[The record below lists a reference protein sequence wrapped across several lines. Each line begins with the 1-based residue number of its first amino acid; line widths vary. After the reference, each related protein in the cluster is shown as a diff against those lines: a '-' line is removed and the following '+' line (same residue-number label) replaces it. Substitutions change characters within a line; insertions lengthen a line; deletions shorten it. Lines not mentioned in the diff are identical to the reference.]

1 MAEPEPLIL
10 CMENSS
16 GEEVSLNIEPED
28 TFHVFLEKAKIL
40 LGYDVDISSI
50 TGNQPVS
57 LDTNIY
63 NFLLKAEQHFEGT
76 TLNPQNLDE
85 MIDQNDTDDLVYIL
99 NDGTQIRASQI
110 QFDNDDPIMDLT
122 AEELP
127 FVKYKDD
134 SEDENE
140 IDNMD
145 TDVTIRNVNII
156 GSPIAR
162 WSNKDNPKRSFANSL
177 PFNLVC
183 NSIWNFE
190 AQFEKYL
197 ESETNLKTYTNL
209 SNVAK
214 NKSPIS
220 LMKDNDKDY
229 DDVHIKN
236 DSLFTRED
244 VLNMF
249 KDTPVTTLP
258 SNENQTEKLRNVRKT
273 HVSRSVHKNLTKPTN
288 IIDVDTGLEKQ
299 KCFICC
305 NTVNNNEK
313 LYLFDKEDQMLHKC
327 ERKYN
332 TQLKIIC
339 DRCLTENF
347 APTPIKSPNES
358 LENNEYL
365 VIKNNQQFIF
375 QKTSNI
381 DLKSSYFLDNINMN
395 NSNNVSKINKVT
407 RNKEN
412 AEFVKVE
419 IGPDGEIV
427 TKPVD
432 NDVKFDDVMIVKEK
446 KESSSDVEIVEPD
459 VMEAEPEIDV
469 DDLEN
474 VDEEVK
480 EFLGKYQCDVQ
491 NTEFKCRFCQKEFKD
506 LLEVMEHAEEHKH
519 DLDEGIVFPC
529 PFCDYGY
536 SNSKWLKGHLKAAHD
551 VKKEDATLKQ
561 NKDDAKQDNDDVIQE
576 KDDVEQEKEKDKHEK
591 GDEQEKDDVK
601 KQKNEDKQDKNYIK
615 QEKDDVKE
623 DDTVENEHETVIQ
636 ENNDEENNSPE
647 CSPVAKRTR
656 SARKKIKD
664 IENTGNGTHE
674 NKDPK
679 ETNSNDIV
687 LQEQEKIKS
696 EVKQECQDSSD
707 GESIWIVQTGDD
719 DEELKSLLQISE
731 GKEDVQ
737 KNLKR
742 HKCFACS
749 KIFPTA
755 VSLTTHKCR
764 KRGKKRQFNVT
775 KDESAVISKKEDIKK
790 PCKRKNRELDDL
802 QIVTCHNCNES
813 FTSKVRLKFH
823 MQFHEPTNLLRSDGQ
838 YACAKCEDATFPTE
852 TELFDHVHFQH
863 IKQKRWPCSVKGCGK
878 KFILRAT
885 LTKHSRTHTDTRRY
899 VCVTCGKRFLDK
911 QTLDEH
917 GVTHLQIKPFQCHI
931 CLKQLTRR
939 SRLRMHLRAHEEEL
953 SPALV
958 LVCAICSRAFRD
970 HGDAQEH
977 ATKST
982 ECIEAF
988 TSDIKEEAE
997 STEQQLSPTSGIVR
1011 HSVRVVELSQ
1021 VKSSIPKEMNNEECE
1036 KLLSPLDDGARNII
1050 RVVLIEKAFR
1060 CEYCEDVFYLENAL
1074 NKHRIV
1080 HKDIKNPFTCH
1091 ICKVRFATYSRCT
1104 THKTTHGFY
1113 KRNAIEGRPEESS
1126 GPANAGI
1133 LGYGGFPVVKHFL
1146 CEDCGRS
1153 YLHWTYFQVHRRMK
1167 HASEKFMFKCNQ
1179 CELIFPNSWSA
1190 TYHRKKVHNKNG
1202 QDENGGFT
1210 KIVQDNHRIPCR
1222 DCEEVLPNKIALYK
1236 HRQREHCD
1244 ETLICKQDFS
1254 DQEDPRTTICNKCGH
1269 NLHSVV
1275 ALQKHTKEVHGC
1287 SSGGLRARA
1296 HTCPVCARVF
1306 RSASVRNEHV
1316 RAHTSDQPISC
1327 DVCGVTFTRATEM
1340 RNHRLTHSDVR
1351 PWACTRCAKRFRVKS
1366 DLKTHMKVKHPTE
1379 LAVIEIEGTSCTP
1392 EEILRHLKNNNIGQD
1407 SVIEITMISFPKDST
1422 NIVPNSMRAL
1432 SMLSHVPRTK
1442 IDCNWD
1448 RNITTLDQSNASQPI
1463 QLDRGIEKN
1472 PRKPLILQRSNEASQ
1487 SLQDTYNVPAQ
1498 NVVGETLQLPLILQ
1512 ITDDSSQNPQDIY
1525 NIPAQIVDG
1534 EIPTILQRSTEVSQE
1549 PQDTYNITPLQNVD
1563 GEALR
1568 RPAILQRT
1576 DEASQNPQAIYNITP
1591 LQNVDGENLS
1601 TLNLQLLLPDGAVG
1615 NGNQMVDLQLDDG
1628 MLLE

>member
-1 MAEPEPLIL
+1 MAVSEPLIL
-10 CMENSS
+10 CMENIS
-16 GEEVSLNIEPED
+16 GEEVALNIEPQD

-40 LGYDVDISSI
+40 LGYDVDLNSI

-63 NFLLKAEQHFEGT
+63 TFLLKAEQHFEGT
-76 TLNPQNLDE
+76 TLNSSNFDE
-85 MIDQNDTDDLVYIL
+85 IIDQNDNDDLVYIL

-110 QFDNDDPIMDLT
+110 QFDNDEPIMDLT

-134 SEDENE
+134 SGDENE

-145 TDVTIRNVNII
+145 TDITIRKVNII
-156 GSPIAR
+156 ASPIAR

-183 NSIWNFE
+183 NNIINFE
-190 AQFEKYL
+190 TQFDNYL
-197 ESETNLKTYTNL
+197 ESNSKTYTNL
-209 SNVAK
+209 SNVSK
-214 NKSPIS
+214 NKSPKS
-220 LMKDNDKDY
+220 LIKEQSY
-229 DDVHIKN
+229 DDIK
-236 DSLFTRED
+236 DDALFTRED
-244 VLNMF
+244 VLNML

-258 SNENQTEKLRNVRKT
+258 VNKNQTEKLRNVRKT
-273 HVSRSVHKNLTKPTN
+273 HLSRNVNKNWNSKPTN
-288 IIDVDTGLEKQ
+288 IIDVETGLEKQ

-305 NTVNNNEK
+305 NSVDNHEK

-339 DRCLTENF
+339 DKCLTENF
-347 APTPIKSPNES
+347 KPSPIKSPNQS
-358 LENNEYL
+358 LDNNEYL

-375 QKTSNI
+375 QKTSSI
-381 DLKSSYFLDNINMN
+381 DLKSSYFLNNINMN
-395 NSNNVSKINKVT
+395 NSNNASKINKVA
-407 RNKEN
+407 RIKEN

-427 TKPVD
+427 TKPVE
-432 NDVKFDDVMIVKEK
+432 NDVKLDDVMIVKEK
-446 KESSSDVEIVEPD
+446 KESSSDVEIIEPD
-459 VMEAEPEIDV
+459 VMEPEPEIDM

-480 EFLGKYQCDVQ
+480 EFLGKYQCDVE

-506 LLEVMEHAEEHKH
+506 LPEVIDHAEEHKH
-519 DLDEGIVFPC
+519 DLDEDTVFPC
-529 PFCDYGY
+529 PLCDYGY

-551 VKKEDATLKQ
+551 VKKEDETVKQ
-561 NKDDAKQDNDDVIQE
+561 QKDDGKQEKDHVEQE
-576 KDDVEQEKEKDKHEK
+576 KDDVEQQKDN
-591 GDEQEKDDVK
+591 DIQEKDDVK
-601 KQKNEDKQDKNYIK
+601 RQKDDCTQEKDDGQKDDCTHEKDDVK
-615 QEKDDVKE
+615 QEKDDCK
-623 DDTVENEHETVIQ
+623 HEKGDVIQ
-636 ENNDEENNSPE
+636 EQDNIEEGENENKTKQEDNNKEKTNSPQ

-656 SARKKIKD
+656 SAVKRKD
-664 IENTGNGTHE
+664 IENTDNGKRE
-674 NKDPK
+674 NQDTK
-679 ETNSNDIV
+679 EINSSDM
-687 LQEQEKIKS
+687 QEQEKEES
-696 EVKQECQDSSD
+696 EVKQECQESSD

-719 DEELKSLLQISE
+719 DEELKNLLQISE
-731 GKEDVQ
+731 GKQDEQ

-749 KIFPTA
+749 QIFPTA

-764 KRGKKRQFNVT
+764 KRGRKRQFNFT
-775 KDESAVISKKEDIKK
+775 KDESAVFSKKEDVIKR
-790 PCKRKNRELDDL
+790 PCKRKNREIDDP

-813 FTSKVRLKFH
+813 FSSKVRLKFH

-838 YACAKCEDATFPTE
+838 YACAVCEDAAFPTE

-863 IKQKRWPCSVKGCGK
+863 TKQKRWQCPVKDCAK
-878 KFILRAT
+878 MFFLRAT

-970 HGDAQEH
+970 QGDAQEH

-982 ECIEAF
+982 ECVEAF
-988 TSDIKEEAE
+988 TSDIKQEDE
-997 STEQQLSPTSGIVR
+997 STEQLSPTSGIVR

-1021 VKSSIPKEMNNEECE
+1021 VKPPIPKEINNEESE

-1050 RVVLIEKAFR
+1050 RVVRIEKAFR
-1060 CEYCEDVFYLENAL
+1060 CEYCEDVFYLEDAL
-1074 NKHRIV
+1074 NSHRIL
-1080 HKDIKNPFTCH
+1080 HKNIKNPFTCH

-1113 KRNAIEGRPEESS
+1113 KRSAIEGRLEERT

-1167 HASEKFMFKCNQ
+1167 HANEKFMFKCNQ

-1190 TYHRKKVHNKNG
+1190 TYHRKKVHSKNG

-1210 KIVQDNHRIPCR
+1210 KIMQDNHRIPCR

-1236 HRQREHCD
+1236 HRQKEHCD
-1244 ETLICKQDFS
+1244 ATLIYKEENCS
-1254 DQEDPRTTICNKCGH
+1254 DQEEPDTTICTKCGH
-1269 NLHSVV
+1269 NLRSVV
-1275 ALQKHTKEVHGC
+1275 ALKKHVKEVHGC
-1287 SSGGLRARA
+1287 PSGGPYARA

-1327 DVCGVTFTRATEM
+1327 DVCGVTFTRAIEM
-1340 RNHRLTHSDVR
+1340 RNHRLIHSGTR
-1351 PWACTRCAKRFRVKS
+1351 PWGCTRCPKRFRVKS
-1366 DLKTHMKVKHPTE
+1366 DLKTHMKVKHPTH
-1379 LAVIEIEGTSCTP
+1379 LAVIEIQGTSCTP
-1392 EEILRHLKNNNIGQD
+1392 EEALQHLKNNNISQD
-1407 SVIEITMISFPKDST
+1407 RVIEITMISFTKDST

-1432 SMLSHVPRTK
+1432 SMLSDVPRTK

-1448 RNITTLDQSNASQPI
+1448 RNMATLDQSNTFQLIQP
-1463 QLDRGIEKN
+1463 DRGIEKTL
-1472 PRKPLILQRSNEASQ
+1472 RKPLILQRSNEAPQ
-1487 SLQDTYNVPAQ
+1487 NLQRT
-1498 NVVGETLQLPLILQ
+1498 
-1512 ITDDSSQNPQDIY
+1512 Y
-1525 NIPAQIVDG
+1525 NIPAQNVAG
-1534 EIPTILQRSTEVSQE
+1534 EIPTILQQSNEVSQN
-1549 PQDTYNITPLQNVD
+1549 PQDTFNITPLQN
-1563 GEALR
+1563 
-1568 RPAILQRT
+1568 I
-1576 DEASQNPQAIYNITP
+1576 
-1591 LQNVDGENLS
+1591 DGENLS
-1601 TLNLQLLLPDGAVG
+1601 TLNLQLLLQGDALVK
-1615 NGNQMVDLQLDDG
+1615 GNQMVQLQSDDG
-1628 MLLE
+1628 ILLE